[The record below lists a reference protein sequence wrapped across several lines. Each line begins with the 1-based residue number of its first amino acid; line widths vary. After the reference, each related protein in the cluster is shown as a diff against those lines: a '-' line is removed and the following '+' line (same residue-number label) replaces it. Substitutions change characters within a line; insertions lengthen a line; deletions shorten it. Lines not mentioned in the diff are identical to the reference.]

1 MGCFFVTTVG
11 WFAWLSFLD
20 GVFAASPSGPYAI
33 RDTFT
38 YTFGRD
44 ATWWGTLFLVLGFLG
59 IMDISVYLVKRN
71 LRVAGLL
78 RWDLWRKREEVPA
91 EHLDLEIWQELEQ
104 DPVMFAKLKR
114 MARDED
120 FDEEDVIEP
129 EDGSMIDVGIAQK
142 ASWKRKLRNMIP
154 GKETA

>member
-1 MGCFFVTTVG
+1 M
-11 WFAWLSFLD
+11 
-20 GVFAASPSGPYAI
+20 
-33 RDTFT
+33 
-38 YTFGRD
+38 
-44 ATWWGTLFLVLGFLG
+44 FLVLGFLG
-59 IMDISVYLVKRN
+59 IMDISIYLVKRN

-78 RWDLWRKREEVPA
+78 RWDFWRKEDEVVA

-120 FDEEDVIEP
+120 LDDEDILEP
-129 EDGSMIDVGIAQK
+129 EDESMMGLDAAEK

-154 GKETA
+154 RKEMA